1 MTEPTQPT
9 ELAVSSSERLTQSSE
24 RAFDLF
30 SGARG
35 LIGDEI
41 AFARDEML
49 DRVQTETQPFNEFL
63 SKMAEAHSVND
74 IRTMYVVCGQHQVDF
89 IQRDC
94 ERLFKNARLS
104 IETTSKFLSNASKT

>member
-1 MTEPTQPT
+1 MTEPTLPT
-9 ELAVSSSERLTQSSE
+9 ELAVSASERRIQSSK

-49 DRVQTETQPFNEFL
+49 DRVQTETQLFNEFL

-74 IRTMYVVCGQHQVDF
+74 IRTMYEVCGQHQIDF
-89 IQRDC
+89 IRRDC
-94 ERLFKNARLS
+94 ERLFKHARRS
-104 IETTSKFLSNASKT
+104 IETTSKFLGNASKT